1 MSETLSCPTCDTIV
15 LPDDVNVAKD
25 VAYCRKCNAG
35 FSLSEVIHEEGSSES
50 APEPAVDFNQ
60 PPRGVWYESTFDGFV
75 LGSTTR
81 SAVGCFLVPFMCVW
95 SGGSLGGIYG
105 SQIASGKFDLFMSL
119 FGIPFLI
126 GTIVI
131 GSLAAM
137 TVFGKIVLTVNQTS
151 GSVFTGVGGIGFTKR
166 FEVNE
171 MSRVYE
177 EAKRGSKGGVTKIIV
192 LEGKERITFGSML
205 SDERRYF
212 MLQVLKKMLKP

>member
-1 MSETLSCPTCDTIV
+1 MSETLSCPTCQTVV
-15 LPDDVNVAKD
+15 LPDDVNVGKD

-35 FSLSEVIHEEGSSES
+35 FSLSEVIHEEGTS
-50 APEPAVDFNQ
+50 APEPAVDFNR

-151 GSVFTGVGGIGFTKR
+151 GSVFTGVGGIGVTKR
-166 FEVNE
+166 FDLSD
-171 MSRVYE
+171 MTRVYE
-177 EAKRGSKGGVTKIIV
+177 EAKRGSKGAVTKIIV

-212 MLQVLKKMLKP
+212 VLQVLKKMLKP